1 MVPLSFGCGS
11 AVFAAIATL
20 APSRAARSAI
30 ASPMPRLPPDTN
42 NVLPLRRVIKRTP
55 VWFSSSFYSLP
66 LWGGSAFSR
75 VATFFLRSRVQHP
88 AARFRQRERRDEEYA
103 VSQ

>member
-11 AVFAAIATL
+11 AVLAAIATL

-42 NVLPLRRVIKRTP
+42 NVLPLRLVIKRTP
-55 VWFSSSFYSLP
+55 VWFQQYAEGSEIPSLP
-66 LWGGSAFSR
+66 NVVPG
-75 VATFFLRSRVQHP
+75 LRIGVQHP
-88 AARFRQRERRDEEYA
+88 AARFRQRERRDEEHA
-103 VSQ
+103 VSQHRE